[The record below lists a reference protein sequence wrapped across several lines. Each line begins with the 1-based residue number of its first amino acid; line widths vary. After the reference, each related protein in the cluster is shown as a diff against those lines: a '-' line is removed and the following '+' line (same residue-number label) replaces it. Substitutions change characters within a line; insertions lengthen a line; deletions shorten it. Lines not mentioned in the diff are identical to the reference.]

1 MKKTILTFVIVTL
14 VLGLAIF
21 GAVSAVSAQ
30 KAETGVLADTLAEP
44 VVYRR
49 GWSGTGGTCYGSGT
63 CDGSMDQTR
72 LQQRLQDGTGENC
85 QNPEGC
91 TLQQNRYGW
100 SEDGAGQQFQFG
112 NQGAEACPNGGT
124 CSMDQTQTRQ
134 QLRDGS
140 CGMKPGTGTG
150 TRTRS
155 GRGN

>member
-1 MKKTILTFVIVTL
+1 MKKTIMTLAIVTM
-14 VLGLAIF
+14 VLGVAIF

-30 KAETGVLADTLAEP
+30 KAETGVLADGLAEP

-49 GWSGTGGTCYGSGT
+49 GWGGAGGSNGTY
-63 CDGSMDQTR
+63 GSMDQTR
-72 LQQRLQDGTGENC
+72 LQQRLQDGTCENC

-124 CSMDQTQTRQ
+124 CSMYQTQTRQ

-140 CGMKPGTGTG
+140 CGMEPGTGTV